1 MEWLVVVVIT
11 SRTTH
16 EDSQSLLDKEK
27 EKKKT
32 TKTYTCRKQS
42 ESRGRKMYRGMGVTM
57 ESFQGAGQS
66 VQTRALKNFSG
77 I

>member
-27 EKKKT
+27 EKKT

-57 ESFQGAGQS
+57 KSFQGAGQS